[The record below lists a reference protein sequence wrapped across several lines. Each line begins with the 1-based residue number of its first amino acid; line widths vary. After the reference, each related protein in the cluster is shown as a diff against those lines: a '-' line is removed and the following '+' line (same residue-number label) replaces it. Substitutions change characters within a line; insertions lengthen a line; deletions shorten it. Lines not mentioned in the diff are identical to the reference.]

1 MPAIGGSIESITIN
15 GRNFAVSADVDSQRK
30 LGGFEN
36 DVQSNGDGSTRTIK
50 TRVPWS
56 VEGLSI
62 NVDDDN
68 DDQDFLQNLADNNN
82 DFPIAITYVSGST
95 FQGTGQITGELT
107 YSNANTVATIGLM
120 GSQKLTK
127 Q

>member
-1 MPAIGGSIESITIN
+1 MSAIGGSIESITLD
-15 GRNFAVSADVDSQRK
+15 GRNFAVASDADTQRK

-56 VEGLSI
+56 HEGISI

-68 DDQDFLQNLADNNN
+68 ADQEFLQGLANSNTE
-82 DFPIAITYVSGST
+82 FSIAVTNVSGSVY
-95 FQGTGQITGELT
+95 QGTGQITGELT
-107 YSNANTVATIGLM
+107 YSNANATASIGLM
-120 GSQKLTK
+120 GSQQLTK